1 MNGLLY
7 KFLKFIQEKINK
19 SKMHKFL
26 NFSNK
31 LGMLQFLYQ
40 NCFIINLG
48 MHDAYF
54 LEIIWLSKI
63 NLGMHVAYS

>member
-7 KFLKFIQEKINK
+7 
-19 SKMHKFL
+19 KFL

-40 NCFIINLG
+40 NCIIINLG
-48 MHDAYF
+48 MLDVYF
-54 LEIIWLSKI
+54 HEIICLSKI